1 MRLEQLLSRG
11 REPDRPPDP
20 TVPFRFLIHLP
31 NFIRL
36 YWRLLRDKRVPLF
49 PKALLVAAIA
59 YAISPVD
66 LLSDFSLPII
76 GVLDDIAL
84 LTLAV
89 RYFIPL
95 CPRNVVE
102 EHVKLIDEG
111 K

>member
-1 MRLEQLLSRG
+1 VRLEQLFGKRG
-11 REPDRPPDP
+11 EPDQRPDP
-20 TVPFRFLIHLP
+20 TMPFRFLIHLP
-31 NFIRL
+31 NFVKL

-49 PKALLVAAIA
+49 PKAILVLAIA
-59 YAISPVD
+59 YAISPID

-95 CPRNVVE
+95 CPRNVVD